1 MHYVHQ
7 YTLPEE
13 SIGPGLQGYE
23 GWWVSRSMA
32 REQVHKVIGDTG
44 MMDYML
50 KAIANRTVGPWAVF
64 RLPSCRPLHNIS
76 ESPGRFTRMPL

>member
-1 MHYVHQ
+1 MYRSRLMFSRCINEH
-7 YTLPEE
+7 
-13 SIGPGLQGYE
+13 SLQREQSAWVQGFE
-23 GWWVSRSMA
+23 GWWVSRGVA

-64 RLPSCRPLHNIS
+64 RLPSA
-76 ESPGRFTRMPL
+76 

>member
-1 MHYVHQ
+1 MVVWACLHC
-7 YTLPEE
+7 
-13 SIGPGLQGYE
+13 SGLMFSRCFRYICKHSLDRGHWAWVQGFE
-23 GWWVSRSMA
+23 GWWVSRSVA

-64 RLPSCRPLHNIS
+64 RLP
-76 ESPGRFTRMPL
+76 